1 MEDKYLES
9 EYSSNE
15 LYAEDLEN
23 VAGGR
28 KWGDTGRSV
37 KGPVTRTAFIKTA
50 DLGTANYKEEDA
62 DEDRSSI
69 GIITE
74 HHSRSGG
81 II

>member
-9 EYSSNE
+9 EYSNNE

-28 KWGDTGRSV
+28 KWGDTGRSI
-37 KGPVTRTAFIKTA
+37 KGPRTAFIKTA

>member
-9 EYSSNE
+9 EYSKNE

-28 KWGDTGRSV
+28 KWGDTGRSA

-69 GIITE
+69 SVITE

>member
-9 EYSSNE
+9 EYSKNE

-28 KWGDTGRSV
+28 KWGDTGRSA

-62 DEDRSSI
+62 DEGCSSI
-69 GIITE
+69 GRSSERQYRSSVII
-74 HHSRSGG
+74 
-81 II
+81 